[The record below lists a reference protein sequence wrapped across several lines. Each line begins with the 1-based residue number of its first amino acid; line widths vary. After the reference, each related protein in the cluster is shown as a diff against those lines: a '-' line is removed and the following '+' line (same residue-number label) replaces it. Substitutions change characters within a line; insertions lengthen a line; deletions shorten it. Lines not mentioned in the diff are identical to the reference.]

1 MQGALALDN
10 AASQSQRFFVADRRS
25 IDDEE
30 NMLLF
35 FL

>member
-1 MQGALALDN
+1 MKGALALGN
-10 AASQSQRFFVADRRS
+10 AAQRFCVADRRS